1 MVAQPY
7 RKDAAKP
14 QAEYEDPTIEYP
26 YEDGEPLAETDW
38 QYVPL
43 TETVSAL
50 RAHFSDRADVYVAG
64 DMFVYYRM
72 NVVQAV
78 VAPDVYVVFGAAG
91 NHKRNSWFIWR
102 EGATPAFVMEI
113 AAEGTWRRDANEKRD
128 IYAEMGVIE
137 YWRFD
142 PTGTVLHAA
151 AGGRAAGVG
160 RVPAHRHRPGRRWSA
175 ARAQRCSGTGHL
187 RAPGIGSE
195 AVRPRERRVAAERAG
210 IHRRAGDLSG
220 GVGSRAAA
228 HSGARS
234 EAWPTAGRSLELT

>member
-26 YEDGEPLAETDW
+26 CEDGEPLAETDW

-50 RAHFSDRADVYVAG
+50 RVHFSDRADVYVAG

-78 VAPDVYVVFGAAG
+78 VAPDVYVVFGTAG

-142 PTGTVLHAA
+142 PTGNCFSPPLVGERLESGEYRPIAIAPDADGVLRGRSGVLGLDICVRPELDLRLFDPASGEWLRNTQEYIEALETSQAA
-151 AGGRAAGVG
+151 LEA
-160 RVPAHRHRPGRRWSA
+160 
-175 ARAQRCSGTGHL
+175 AQRRIRELEARLGQQ
-187 RAPGIGSE
+187 PGEGS
-195 AVRPRERRVAAERAG
+195 
-210 IHRRAGDLSG
+210 S
-220 GVGSRAAA
+220 
-228 HSGARS
+228 
-234 EAWPTAGRSLELT
+234 